1 MFHLARRLSLQH
13 LLLLVLLV
21 VLVPLLLVH
30 GWFSYR
36 TAQQSAVQY
45 QERLAREVS
54 ARIYDKVVEF
64 FSVPQQVLSLN
75 VQLFKAGLLQPQD
88 QERLLPVFLQQLRS
102 QPLLTFL
109 SMGNAQGEYF
119 AVSRPPLGTDKS
131 LRMLHAPLSDG
142 RIMSIYRITDHQQR
156 GALIGRANPYFDA
169 RTRPW
174 FQSAIHGADFH
185 WYPAY
190 RYAIQDPQ
198 GAYEAM
204 GIGMAAP
211 LHNAQ
216 GQFAGVLTADVALVQ
231 LRRLLA
237 ETTQQLGGVALL
249 ADADGALLAT
259 STVDP
264 LYHLEDGKAV
274 RIRASQS
281 QHPVIRTLGQR
292 MAAQSQAKGRATQA
306 IQSEP
311 YLLDWWTY
319 QLPDGPLLRIGV
331 ALPQSRFTAPSDHL
345 FGHMAGLLI
354 TLVIVSMV
362 AAWGLSKWMAAPLEA
377 LGQWAEQ
384 LGQGRWSSP
393 QPGLHSPMA
402 EVGALSHALGIMSE
416 RMRNYTQNL
425 EAQVA
430 ERTAALEAANHELS
444 NQSHTDGLTGLAN
457 RRCFD
462 EVLAEEWSRARRT
475 GQPLGLIML
484 DIDYFKRYNDHY
496 GHVAGDHCLRQI
508 AHILAEQVRRPS
520 DLAARYGG
528 EEFAVIAP
536 TTDLRGLEQ
545 LAEKLRLAIENAHID
560 HALHDCGYVT
570 ASFGVAIAVA
580 DGHTSTEQLLQAAD
594 QALYHAKAAG
604 RNQVK
609 ASPAPAV

>member
-185 WYPAY
+185 WYPPY

-204 GIGMAAP
+204 GMGMTAR

-216 GQFAGVLTADVALVQ
+216 GDFAGVLTADVALVQ

-237 ETTQQLGGVALL
+237 DITQELGGVALL
-249 ADADGALLAT
+249 ADAEGTLLAT

-274 RIRASQS
+274 RIRAAQS
-281 QHPVIRTLGQR
+281 QHPVIRALGQR
-292 MAAQSQAKGRATQA
+292 IATQSQAKGRATHSLQG
-306 IQSEP
+306 EP

-331 ALPQSRFTAPSDHL
+331 ALPQSRFTAPSEHL
-345 FGHMAGLLI
+345 LSHMAGLLI
-354 TLVIVSMV
+354 TLVMVSMV
-362 AAWGLSKWMAAPLEA
+362 AAWSLSKWMARPLEA

-384 LGQGRWSSP
+384 LGQGHWSSP
-393 QPGLHSPMA
+393 QPGLHSPMT
-402 EVGALSHALGIMSE
+402 EVGALTHALDIMSE

-496 GHVAGDHCLRQI
+496 GHVAGDHCLRQV
-508 AHILAEQVRRPS
+508 AQILAEQVLRPS
-520 DLAARYGG
+520 DLVARYGG

-536 TTDLRGLEQ
+536 TTDVRGLEQ
-545 LAEKLRLAIENAHID
+545 LAEKLRLAIVQAHIA
-560 HALHDCGYVT
+560 HALHSCGYVT
-570 ASFGVAIAVA
+570 ASFGVAIAIPN
-580 DGHTSTEQLLQAAD
+580 SENRPEQLVQAAD

-604 RNQVK
+604 RNQVM